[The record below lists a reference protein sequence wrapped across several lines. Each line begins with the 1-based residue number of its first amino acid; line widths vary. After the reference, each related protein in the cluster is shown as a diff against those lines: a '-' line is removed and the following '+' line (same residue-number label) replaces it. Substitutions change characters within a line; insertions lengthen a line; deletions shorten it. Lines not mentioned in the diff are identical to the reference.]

1 MGVSRSGREV
11 RHYRRP
17 APGAAGISRRA
28 VLAGAAAGAL
38 ATAPGIAHATA
49 APATVRLGL
58 LQFGTVQWIADV
70 IRRHALDTA
79 HGIVLSTAP
88 LANTEAGRIALMAGG
103 ADVVVSDW
111 LFAASQRAGGT
122 KLCFAPL
129 SSATGGAMARA
140 DSPLRSLADLRGR
153 RLGVAGGPADKSWVL
168 VQAAARKQ
176 GLDLATAAHVN
187 YGAPPLLEAKLL
199 QGELD
204 AVLTYWNFAARL
216 EAQGAREVVSVADCE
231 RQLGLTGDT
240 AMVGYVFHE
249 TWAAANRTALD
260 GFLAAS
266 YEAEQALAHSDTE
279 WQAVRPL
286 MNAPGDALF
295 ARLKARFLAGI
306 VPPGTRPQQ
315 ERDAARI
322 LAILNETGGT
332 RAAGGITALPAGLF
346 WRTGNEA

>member
-1 MGVSRSGREV
+1 M
-11 RHYRRP
+11 
-17 APGAAGISRRA
+17 
-28 VLAGAAAGAL
+28 
-38 ATAPGIAHATA
+38 
-49 APATVRLGL
+49 RLGL
-58 LQFGTVQWIADV
+58 LQFGTVQWIVDV

-79 HGIVLSTAP
+79 HGFALSTSP

-111 LFAASQRAGGT
+111 LFAASQRAGGI
-122 KLCFAPL
+122 KLRFAPL
-129 SSATGGAMARA
+129 SSAVGGVMARA
-140 DSPLRSLADLRGR
+140 ESPLRSLADLRGR
-153 RLGVAGGPADKSWVL
+153 KLGVTGGPADKSWIL
-168 VQAAARKQ
+168 VQAAARRQ
-176 GLDLATAAHVN
+176 GFDLAAAARVN

-216 EAQGAREVVSVADCE
+216 EAQNAREVVSVADCE
-231 RQLGLTGDT
+231 RLLGLPGNT
-240 AMVGYVFHE
+240 AMLGYVFHE
-249 TWAAANRTALD
+249 DWAEANRAALD

-266 YEAEQALAHSDTE
+266 SEAEQKLAHSDAE
-279 WQAVRPL
+279 WQAIRPL

-306 VPPGTRPQQ
+306 VPPGTWSEQ

-322 LAILNETGGT
+322 LAILNETGGA
-332 RAAGGITALPAGLF
+332 RAAGGIMTLPPGLF

>member
-1 MGVSRSGREV
+1 M
-11 RHYRRP
+11 
-17 APGAAGISRRA
+17 
-28 VLAGAAAGAL
+28 
-38 ATAPGIAHATA
+38 
-49 APATVRLGL
+49 RLGL

-70 IRRHALDTA
+70 IHRHALDA
-79 HGIVLSTAP
+79 GHGFALSTPP

-129 SSATGGAMARA
+129 SSAAGGVMARA

-153 RLGVAGGPADKSWVL
+153 KLGVAGGPVDKSWIL
-168 VQAAARKQ
+168 VQATARRQ

-216 EAQGAREVVSVADCE
+216 EAQGAHEVVSVAECE
-231 RQLGLTGDT
+231 RQLGLSGS
-240 AMVGYVFHE
+240 AALVGYVFHE
-249 TWAAANRTALD
+249 DWAEAHRAALD

-266 YEAEQALAHSDTE
+266 HEAEQILARSDAE

-286 MNAPGDALF
+286 MNASSDRLF
-295 ARLKARFLAGI
+295 DRLKARFLAGI
-306 VPPGTRPQQ
+306 VPPGTRAEQ
-315 ERDAARI
+315 ERDGARV
-322 LAILNETGGT
+322 LAILNETGGA
-332 RAAGGITALPAGLF
+332 RAAGGVAALPPGLF
-346 WRTGNEA
+346 WHTGNEA